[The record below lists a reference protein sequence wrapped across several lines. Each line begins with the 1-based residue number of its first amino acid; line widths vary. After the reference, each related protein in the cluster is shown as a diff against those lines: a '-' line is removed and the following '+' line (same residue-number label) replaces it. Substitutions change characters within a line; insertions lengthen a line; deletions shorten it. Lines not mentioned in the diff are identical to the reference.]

1 MSAPQALKDAL
12 LRALDEAY
20 ESDSTAAERVTIDL
34 GTDAILYEEGEEMPT
49 QAPYKVFVDATDG
62 RTIVM
67 RIAVRNPTPSVWP
80 R

>member
-12 LRALDEAY
+12 LRLLDEAY
-20 ESDSTAAERVTIDL
+20 ETDSATFERVVLTLDQ
-34 GTDAILYEEGEEMPT
+34 DAILYEEGVELPS
-49 QAPYKVFVDATDG
+49 QATYKVSVDATDG

>member
-20 ESDSTAAERVTIDL
+20 EADSATHERVVL
-34 GTDAILYEEGEEMPT
+34 SLAPDAILYEEGAELPP
-49 QAPYKVFVDATDG
+49 QATYKVTVDASNS

-67 RIAVRNPTPSVWP
+67 RITVRNPTPSVWP